1 MLLFLILLLP
11 AAFFT
16 YAFTIK
22 DCSIILPAFAGLVT
36 AAFVCA
42 CRYFFSYEHRLI
54 YFSFGQNFAYYL
66 VKQNLLP
73 LVVVS
78 AVYALISRDTMEFKF
93 KNFFPLLCPFFAVY
107 LPYCVITASEVY
119 YQAYD
124 LFLKP
129 VIYLAM
135 LGQIA
140 MSLLALY
147 NGITQR
153 KVAPIVINCLVI
165 LLYAIYPA
173 VSDALY
179 AIDYNFVIILSVG
192 IVYTLVPAV
201 LLVIRCHSRA

>member
-11 AAFFT
+11 AAFFA

-22 DCSIILPAFAGLVT
+22 DRSIILPVFAGLIT

-66 VKQNLLP
+66 IKQNFLP
-73 LVVVS
+73 LLVVS
-78 AVYALISRDTMEFKF
+78 AVYALISRDTMEYKF
-93 KNFFPLLCPFFAVY
+93 KNFFPLLCPFFAIY

-140 MSLLALY
+140 LSLLALY

-153 KVAPIVINCLVI
+153 KAVPIIINCLVI
-165 LLYAIYPA
+165 LIYAFYPA

-179 AIDYNFVIILSVG
+179 AIDYSFAVILILG
-192 IVYTLVPAV
+192 IVYSLVPV
-201 LLVIRCHSRA
+201 VMLVFNQIRK